1 MWGSQEIT
9 RLASPASPLSRQE
22 VSVMQFEKLKKAIPL
37 VTLAGCTLIVGAG
50 IKQDSKTGLG
60 SSQSGGPADGYS
72 VHVTA
77 PHVVAGKVMGP
88 YHHYCRVLSPEPI
101 IECLCYRS
109 SNPGARL
116 EQVEYIIA
124 KSITR
129 TGAVSLADWNKS
141 WHDHKQE
148 IATGRVQVLDLPP
161 DKAKE
166 VADLVATT
174 DGIIFH
180 LWSPDDKVPSGKVM
194 IAQSVGHVNL
204 TQAELK
210 KGAQEA
216 ATTKPSSK

>member
-1 MWGSQEIT
+1 MSRMITVLSALGVLVMVAAPATGQEGKM
-9 RLASPASPLSRQE
+9 ASPA
-22 VSVMQFEKLKKAIPL
+22 
-37 VTLAGCTLIVGAG
+37 
-50 IKQDSKTGLG
+50 
-60 SSQSGGPADGYS
+60 DGHT

-88 YHHYCRVLSPEPI
+88 YHHYCKVLSPEPV
-101 IECLCYRS
+101 IECLVYD
-109 SNPGARL
+109 SNDPNARL
-116 EQVEYIIA
+116 QQIEYIVA

-129 TGAVSLADWNKS
+129 TGAVTLRNWNKN
-141 WHDHKQE
+141 WHDHRQE

-180 LWSPDDKVPSGKVM
+180 LWSHDEKVPSGNVI

-204 TQAELK
+204 TEVEFK
-210 KGAQEA
+210 KGAADTPA
-216 ATTKPSSK
+216 AKPSGK